1 VAGLFAASADEG
13 TRAPVH
19 LAASKYP
26 PGPSG
31 GFFAKAAPAA
41 PSEQA
46 RDTALAA
53 EVYRRTA
60 EELGV
65 PPLPA

>member
-1 VAGLFAASADEG
+1 M
-13 TRAPVH
+13 H